1 MLSLAGQWPAY
12 SHGKTKP
19 WYSGTPGLRH
29 GRFRLR
35 GYHPLRRGFPAH
47 FGYRPPAVAR
57 AHTPHLPAVFPRG
70 FGLGSPPFGRPYS
83 GGPCWL
89 PFLRVLRC
97 FRSPRSR
104 PLRGAGAY
112 SAPAGSPIRGS
123 RVLSLPAAPPGLSQL
138 ATPFFGA
145 RAEPST
151 GRLCRAERRLAGPRR
166 SPLDYPPPG
175 GGDPAAGSPTATL
188 LRLHPPWE
196 PTARP
201 PTSSA
206 RGLAEGSLGWCD
218 GRCVQGAGTYSP
230 RVGDTRLLGIPRSR
244 GRVAAL
250 DPYWG
255 GVYGI
260 ASPFRGRIPLS
271 PPLQLACSPG
281 VSGHTDLPWPPPSS
295 GLRRQS
301 P

>member
-1 MLSLAGQWPAY
+1 MLSLAGQWPAC

-29 GRFRLR
+29 GRFSLR
-35 GYHPLRRGFPAH
+35 GCHPLRRGFPAH
-47 FGYRPPAVAR
+47 FGYRPPAVAQ
-57 AHTPHLPAVFPRG
+57 AHAPHLPTVFPWG

-83 GGPCWL
+83 GVPCWL
-89 PFLRVLRC
+89 LFLRVLRC

-104 PLRGAGAY
+104 PLRGAGAC

-151 GRLCRAERRLAGPRR
+151 GRLCRAERRFAGLRG

-196 PTARP
+196 PPARP
-201 PTSSA
+201 PTF
-206 RGLAEGSLGWCD
+206 R
-218 GRCVQGAGTYSP
+218 QGASQGAPSGGAT
-230 RVGDTRLLGIPRSR
+230 
-244 GRVAAL
+244 
-250 DPYWG
+250 G
-255 GVYGI
+255 GVCKGQ
-260 ASPFRGRIPLS
+260 GRIHRALVTR
-271 PPLQLACSPG
+271 G
-281 VSGHTDLPWPPPSS
+281 Y
-295 GLRRQS
+295 
-301 P
+301 